1 MALKIRLSRAG
12 AKKRPFYRVV
22 VADSRRPRDGRF
34 LERLGTFDPM
44 LPKDHPE
51 RVRLNVERVRHW
63 LDVGALPSDRVAR
76 FLGAAEIIPMPAQ
89 RNNPQKAQPKAKAL
103 ERQAARAEKAAAAAS
118 AQAEAPAEAA
128 PEEAV
133 PEEAVPE
140 EAVPEEAVPEEAA
153 PEEAAPRKPPPRK
166 LLPRRLLPRKLL
178 PRRLLPRKLPPKRPP
193 PKRPPPTRL
202 AQAMARPK
210 RKPPTEASPG
220 AHGGAAAPIEP
231 APAGESRA
239 KTVCLGRIVG
249 AHGVRGIVRV
259 QSYAANPN
267 DLTAYGALSDASGAR
282 RFAVSV
288 TGHVKGLLLA
298 CIEGVDDRN
307 AAEALRGTD
316 LHIARAALPTT
327 EGEEFYHVD
336 LLGLRAENAEGDALG
351 QVSAIHDHGAGPI
364 VEIQP
369 PDGPSTLVPFTREHV
384 PAIDIEA
391 GRMVVVV
398 AAEDGS

>member
-128 PEEAV
+128 PEEAA
-133 PEEAVPE
+133 PEEAAPE
-140 EAVPEEAVPEEAA
+140 EAAPEEAA
-153 PEEAAPRKPPPRK
+153 PEEAAPRKLPPRLHPK
-166 LLPRRLLPRKLL
+166 RLP
-178 PRRLLPRKLPPKRPP
+178 PRKLPPKRPP
-193 PKRPPPTRL
+193 KRPPPMRL
-202 AQAMARPK
+202 RPRSPPPMRPAQAMARPK

-259 QSYAANPN
+259 QSYAANPD

-298 CIEGVDDRN
+298 RIEGVDDRN

-316 LHIARAALPTT
+316 LHIARAALPPT

-336 LLGLRAENAEGDALG
+336 LLGLRAENADGDALG
-351 QVSAIHDHGAGPI
+351 RVSAIHDHGAGPI

>member
-22 VADSRRPRDGRF
+22 VADSRKPRDGRF

-128 PEEAV
+128 PEEA
-133 PEEAVPE
+133 
-140 EAVPEEAVPEEAA
+140 
-153 PEEAAPRKPPPRK
+153 APRKLPPRK
-166 LLPRRLLPRKLL
+166 LPPRKLPPKRL
-178 PRRLLPRKLPPKRPP
+178 PPRKLPPKRPP
-193 PKRPPPTRL
+193 PMRLRPRSPPPTRS

-384 PAIDIEA
+384 PTIDIEA

>member
-103 ERQAARAEKAAAAAS
+103 ERQAARAEKAAAAAN

-128 PEEAV
+128 PEEAA
-133 PEEAVPE
+133 PEEA
-140 EAVPEEAVPEEAA
+140 APEEAA
-153 PEEAAPRKPPPRK
+153 PEEAAPRK
-166 LLPRRLLPRKLL
+166 LLPKRLLPK
-178 PRRLLPRKLPPKRPP
+178 RLLPRKLPPQRPH
-193 PKRPPPTRL
+193 PKRPPPMRLRPRSPPPTRP

-259 QSYAANPN
+259 QSYAANPD

-282 RFAVSV
+282 RFTLSV

-298 CIEGVDDRN
+298 RIEGVDDRN

-316 LHIARAALPTT
+316 LHIARAALPPT

-336 LLGLRAENAEGDALG
+336 LLGLRAENADGDALG